1 MRRWFCKFRGDDFF
15 SPRHYN
21 KCNLT
26 LFRLWVSRGPTEMNS
41 YQISTAVVLLLST
54 AASAQRTPTISYI
67 TPDITSKIGG
77 TIEMDCSVLY
87 AAEYPVL
94 WVKLPPQ
101 VQHLLWYLTTPILN
115 FLYHVRRYDVSIQL
129 NILLTDVVTKFCDFE
144 SSFFFLPV
152 LWQPRARRRS
162 HWQLPESHLPQV
174 HTNPTQLKQRPNPQ
188 RQQIQVRNLQ
198 ITLLFT
204 KIRNNFV
211 VSRCSVI

>member
-1 MRRWFCKFRGDDFF
+1 
-15 SPRHYN
+15 
-21 KCNLT
+21 
-26 LFRLWVSRGPTEMNS
+26 MNS

-101 VQHLLWYLTTPILN
+101 VQYLLLYLRTPILN

-144 SSFFFLPV
+144 SSFFFSCQSCDNQERGDV
-152 LWQPRARRRS
+152 LTGNFRKAIS
-162 HWQLPESHLPQV
+162 HKCTPIPLSSNSALILRDNRFRYV
-174 HTNPTQLKQRPNPQ
+174 LNLK
-188 RQQIQVRNLQ
+188 

-204 KIRNNFV
+204 KIRIYFV